1 MADFNTAVQILLVHE
16 AGYVFNP
23 KDPGGATN
31 FGVTIPTLARY
42 RGVDPSTLTATDIQ
56 NMQQSEAIA
65 LYLKLW
71 WTPMLLDQI
80 TSQEVATV
88 MLDQGVLF
96 GADVVVE
103 RIQGLVGVA
112 VDGEMGPHSVTFINK
127 VPNGK
132 YLAFQ
137 LIRSCSHRDII
148 TAQADNEEEFL
159 GGWIDRLFS
168 LLAYVDY
175 GVTA

>member
-1 MADFNTAVQILLVHE
+1 MADFNQAVQILLRHE
-16 AGYVFNP
+16 GGYVCNP

-31 FGVTIPTLARY
+31 FGITIPTLAKY
-42 RGVDPSTLTATDIQ
+42 RGVDITTLSATDIQ
-56 NMQQSEAIA
+56 GLQQSEAIA
-65 LYLKLW
+65 IYHSMW
-71 WTPMLLDQI
+71 WEKMLLDQVQ
-80 TSQEVATV
+80 SQQVATV

-96 GADVVVE
+96 GASVVVE

-112 VDGEMGPHSVTFINK
+112 ADGEMGPNSVTYINK
-127 VPNGK
+127 VPNGQ

-148 TAQADNEEEFL
+148 TAQANNEEEFL

-175 GVTA
+175 GMTA